1 MGTWQLFVDESG
13 SFTPGAVGVVAG
25 LLVSGRDTAP
35 ALAALR
41 TLLTQAAPN
50 VSWPPH
56 ASTLNIAGSWAVFA
70 VGGAKAAIDA
80 LNRAHA
86 IPDAEAERRALVVR
100 LEEARARGAW
110 NPPDRRVRTV
120 MTEVDRWLQRRAR
133 AAYGALLK
141 LRDENERLRAEAQ
154 RGIGACYGGPCAV
167 AGAWGR
173 SDDPSEPPVD
183 VDAYLRRLAT
193 LVERAAAALRLI
205 DTTTRHTLL
214 VYVAARDIETR
225 DGPVPM
231 TTAHLRRAF
240 ELAGRP
246 RVTPAITV
254 DLVPMPP
261 QRYDRKVHPGIVVAD
276 HLANRMAY
284 ELSLA
289 AQRDW
294 SHVSTRVDDATGL
307 PCELRT
313 RGGDLPLIAADGVFA
328 DSLRAS
334 WRGDASAPVPV
345 PAVPP
350 WARQQYDAWRAA
362 TEEVTP

>member
-1 MGTWQLFVDESG
+1 VGTWQLFVDESG
-13 SFTPGAVGVVAG
+13 QFTPGAVGVVAG
-25 LLVSGRDTAP
+25 LLVCGRDTDA

-41 TLLTQAAPN
+41 ALLAQATPN
-50 VSWPPH
+50 VTWPPH

-70 VGGAKAAIDA
+70 ADGAKAAIDA
-80 LNRAHA
+80 LNRRHA
-86 IPDAEAERRALVVR
+86 IADAEAERRALVVK
-100 LEEARARGAW
+100 LEDARTRGGW
-110 NPPDRRVRTV
+110 NPPDRRVRAV
-120 MTEVDRWLQRRAR
+120 MTEVDRWLQRHAR

-154 RGIGACYGGPCAV
+154 RDLGGCYGGSCVA

-173 SDDPSEPPVD
+173 SDDPGEQPAD
-183 VDAYLRRLAT
+183 VDAYLQRLAT

-225 DGPVPM
+225 GGPVPM
-231 TTAHLRRAF
+231 TTAHLRRTF
-240 ELAGRP
+240 ELVTRP
-246 RVTPAITV
+246 RVSPAITV

-261 QRYDRKVHPGIVVAD
+261 QRYDHRVHPGIVVAD

-284 ELSLA
+284 ELSLS

-294 SHVSTRVDDATGL
+294 SQVSTRVDDATGL

-313 RGGDLPLIAADGVFA
+313 RAGDLPLIAADGVFA
-328 DSLRAS
+328 SALRS
-334 WRGDASAPVPV
+334 RWHGDPAPPV

-350 WARQQYDAWRAA
+350 WAREQYDVWRAA
-362 TEEVTP
+362 TGEAAP